1 MNKLRV
7 TDYGLRGKRLTS
19 MIKFLLCLLFPAVL
33 SAQTILTLEESVE
46 RAKKSSPSMKKAEL
60 QLKQTWFAQE
70 SARLQFWSTLDLRAT
85 TPNLRKDITQ
95 VSDPNTGKIN
105 FVEQNYIS
113 YNTELTLNQPIIWTD
128 ANLSLV
134 GGLSQYKQSGTTSNQ
149 TSETNYLSDL
159 RLRLTQPLFTYNRR
173 AFGLE
178 RAELE
183 LEMSKKQYLTTQQ
196 DVLYR
201 VKEAWFNWY
210 RATQTV
216 SIAESE
222 LEQTRQSWE
231 LANRKYESG
240 IIAEVDKLKLEV
252 DYATSQ
258 NNVLQQKTNALRA
271 ENQVKLLLGI
281 PLDERVLL
289 PDGFETK
296 FVSIPKEKILPVAF
310 KNRPELE
317 NAARQVRMQEM
328 SVEQTDAQREI
339 RADLSLEFGLTRQD
353 PKLAQVWNDP
363 NRAQQVSLSLTIP
376 IWDWGQNSAA
386 TESQIAS
393 LNSQKIDQEEAS
405 RLLTNEIN
413 QLTESYLQAQGR
425 LTILEK
431 TVELAQKSYDI
442 SYQKF
447 RSGSLSSEELAQAQR
462 RLTDSKINF
471 LSARMDYQLSIAAL
485 SKACLYDWENDR
497 EVGETLPNFED

>member
-1 MNKLRV
+1 
-7 TDYGLRGKRLTS
+7 

-46 RAKKSSPSMKKAEL
+46 LAKKSSPSMKKAEL
-60 QLKQTWFAQE
+60 QLKQSWFAQE
-70 SARLQFWSTLDLRAT
+70 SARLQFWTTLDLRAT
-85 TPNLRKDITQ
+85 TPNLSK
-95 VSDPNTGKIN
+95 KIN
-105 FVEQNYIS
+105 KVDEPNGKFSFVEQNYIS

-128 ANLSLV
+128 ANLSLI
-134 GGLSQYKQSGTTSNQ
+134 GKFSQFNQSGTASSNLN
-149 TSETNYLSDL
+149 ETNYLTDL
-159 RLRLTQPLFTYNRR
+159 TLKLTQPLFTYNRR

-201 VKEAWFNWY
+201 VREAWFNWY
-210 RATQTV
+210 RANQTV
-216 SIAESE
+216 LIAESE

-231 LANRKYESG
+231 LANRKFESG

-281 PLDERVLL
+281 PLEEKVIL
-289 PDGFETK
+289 PGGFETK
-296 FVSIPKEKILPVAF
+296 FVSIPKEKILPVAL
-310 KNRPELE
+310 KNRPELA

-339 RADLSLEFGLTRQD
+339 RADLNLEFGLNKNNAKFAELWSD
-353 PKLAQVWNDP
+353 PSQ
-363 NRAQQVSLSLTIP
+363 AQQISIELTIP

-447 RSGSLSSEELAQAQR
+447 RSGSLSSEELAQTQR
-462 RLTDSKINF
+462 RLTDAKINF

-497 EVGETLPNFED
+497 EAGETLPNFDD